1 MRIDCFFNHQAY
13 VAIRPEEKNAI
24 VIDVLRATSSFII
37 ALANGA
43 KDITPFSEIDAARA
57 EKAQRPLAILSGER
71 EGNIINGFDIGNS
84 PYDFSPAM
92 VKGRS
97 LISCTTNGTS
107 AICAA
112 REAKNLWLGA
122 LLNAPAVAKTALI
135 EQSDLVIV
143 CAGTTGSPSL
153 DDILAAGAI
162 IKHIMEERIASLNDA
177 ALIAK
182 QIYGFYASDLYEGL
196 LQAEHGAKLH
206 RMGRGK
212 EIEFCAQE
220 GIYNICPYY
229 DKISGV
235 ITL

>member
-1 MRIDCFFNHQAY
+1 MRIDCFFNHQAFA
-13 VAIRPEEKNAI
+13 VNKPEEKNAI
-24 VIDVLRATSSFII
+24 AIDVLRATSSFII

-43 KDITPFSEIDAARA
+43 KDITPFQEIEAARA
-57 EKAQRPLAILSGER
+57 EKAKRPQDILSGER
-71 EGNIINGFDIGNS
+71 EGNIIPGFDIGNS

-92 VKGRS
+92 VKGRAI
-97 LISCTTNGTS
+97 ISCTTNGTS

-112 REAKNLWLGA
+112 KEAKNLWLGA
-122 LLNAPAVAKTALI
+122 LLNAPAVAKTALK

-162 IKHIMEERIASLNDA
+162 INHIIKEKIASLNDA

-182 QIYGFYASDLYEGL
+182 QIYDLYAADLYEGL

-206 RMGRGK
+206 RIGRGR

-220 GIYNICPYY
+220 GIYNICPYF
-229 DKISGV
+229 DKKRGV
-235 ITL
+235 VTL